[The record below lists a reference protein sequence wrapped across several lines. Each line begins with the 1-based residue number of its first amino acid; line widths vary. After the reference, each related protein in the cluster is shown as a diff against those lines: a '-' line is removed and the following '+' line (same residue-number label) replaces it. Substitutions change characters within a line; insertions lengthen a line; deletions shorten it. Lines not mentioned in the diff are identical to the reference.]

1 MLLSGTVESAL
12 RARVGLSV
20 PPQQANFL
28 QVDQQ

>member
-12 RARVGLSV
+12 RARLCLSV
-20 PPQQANFL
+20 PPQHANFF